1 MIVNNIS
8 TIIGNRKTDISEVAK
23 IANLSYN
30 TVYNLYYDKTKGI
43 DFETLNKLCY
53 TLNCTV
59 SDLIKYVPDK
69 Q

>member
-8 TIIGNRKTDISEVAK
+8 TMIGHRKTDISEVAK
-23 IANLSYN
+23 IATLSYN

>member
-8 TIIGNRKTDISEVAK
+8 TMIGHRKTDISEVAK

-59 SDLIKYVPDK
+59 SHIIKYVPDK

>member
-8 TIIGNRKTDISEVAK
+8 TMIGHRKTDISEVAK

-59 SDLIKYVPDK
+59 NDLIKYVPDK

>member
-1 MIVNNIS
+1 MI
-8 TIIGNRKTDISEVAK
+8 GHRKTDISEVAK

>member
-8 TIIGNRKTDISEVAK
+8 TIIGHRKTDISEVAK

>member
-8 TIIGNRKTDISEVAK
+8 TMIGHRKTDISEVAK

-59 SDLIKYVPDK
+59 SDLIIYVPDK

>member
-8 TIIGNRKTDISEVAK
+8 TMIGHRKTDISEVAK